1 MLYTSICP
9 KMGMD
14 FYFKNVGSSSIIP
27 YVYSHNNVN
36 RSEEI
41 AKHEDHEDFL
51 PRKLFFDGVENFK
64 NCAKVLSNLCYQ
76 KLFLKNFW

>member
-1 MLYTSICP
+1 
-9 KMGMD
+9 MD